1 MTCEKKKRNYVNKS
15 TLYFFPLALC
25 FCTTRVFFLFN
36 SSITLSHLHQMN
48 RDKSKSSDK
57 TATNEENEAGEL
69 SSKVSLGEH
78 VELSADNTSDE
89 GDKNLGLN

>member
-1 MTCEKKKRNYVNKS
+1 
-15 TLYFFPLALC
+15 
-25 FCTTRVFFLFN
+25 
-36 SSITLSHLHQMN
+36 MN

>member
-15 TLYFFPLALC
+15 TLNLFPLPLC

-36 SSITLSHLHQMN
+36 SSTTLSQLHQMN
-48 RDKSKSSDK
+48 RDKSKSLDK

-69 SSKVSLGEH
+69 ISKVSLGEH
-78 VELSADNTSDE
+78 VELSANNTSDE